1 MSGLEKSLFQLKF
14 TAKSLQRQANKAS
27 RDEVTEKAKLK
38 KALAQGNT
46 EGARI
51 YASNSIRKKNESLN
65 LLRLSSRI
73 DAVASRVETAVSMR
87 QVTGSMSSV
96 VKGLDKAMQS
106 MDLERV
112 RTGRSHQI
120 SLVMD
125 KFENQL
131 EDVDVQT
138 SYMETT
144 MNSTT
149 AQGMPQD
156 QVDLLMQQVADE
168 NGIEVHQQLGEAGL
182 AGKVSD
188 LPAERIARRA
198 APTADQDEALA
209 QRLRALRPA
218 T

>member
-14 TAKSLQRQANKAS
+14 TAKSMQRLANKAS
-27 RDEVTEKAKLK
+27 RDEVLEKSKLK
-38 KALAQGNT
+38 KALAQDNV

-51 YASNSIRKKNESLN
+51 YAANSIRKKNESLN

-73 DAVASRVETAVSMR
+73 DAVSSRVETAVAMR
-87 QVTGSMSSV
+87 QVTGNMASV

-106 MDLERV
+106 MDLER
-112 RTGRSHQI
+112 I
-120 SLVMD
+120 SMVMD

-138 SYMETT
+138 SYMEST
-144 MNSTT
+144 MGSAT
-149 AQGMPQD
+149 ATGMPQD
-156 QVDLLMQQVADE
+156 EVDTLMQQIADQ
-168 NGIEVHQQLGEAGL
+168 NGIEMHQQLGNSAL
-182 AGKVSD
+182 QGKVAD
-188 LPAERIARRA
+188 LSGEPQRN
-198 APTADQDEALA
+198 APLPNADQDDALA

>member
-38 KALAQGNT
+38 KALAQDNV

-51 YASNSIRKKNESLN
+51 YAANSIRKKNESLN

-73 DAVASRVETAVSMR
+73 DAVASRVETAVAMR
-87 QVTGSMSSV
+87 QVTGNMTSV
-96 VKGLDKAMQS
+96 VKGLDRAMQT

-112 RTGRSHQI
+112 RVSTDLKI
-120 SLVMD
+120 SMVMD

-138 SYMETT
+138 SYMEST
-144 MNSTT
+144 MGSTT
-149 AQGMPQD
+149 ATGMPQD
-156 QVDLLMQQVADE
+156 QVDTLMQQVADQ
-168 NGIEVHQQLGEAGL
+168 NGIELNHQLGEARL
-182 AGKVSD
+182 EGKVAE
-188 LPAERIARRA
+188 LPTGE
-198 APTADQDEALA
+198 ADKQKAQADTDEALA

>member
-1 MSGLEKSLFQLKF
+1 
-14 TAKSLQRQANKAS
+14 
-27 RDEVTEKAKLK
+27 
-38 KALAQGNT
+38 
-46 EGARI
+46 
-51 YASNSIRKKNESLN
+51 
-65 LLRLSSRI
+65 
-73 DAVASRVETAVSMR
+73 
-87 QVTGSMSSV
+87 
-96 VKGLDKAMQS
+96 
-106 MDLERV
+106 
-112 RTGRSHQI
+112 
-120 SLVMD
+120 MD

-188 LPAERIARRA
+188 LPTEGIARRA

>member
-106 MDLERV
+106 MDLER
-112 RTGRSHQI
+112 I

>member
-1 MSGLEKSLFQLKF
+1 M
-14 TAKSLQRQANKAS
+14 
-27 RDEVTEKAKLK
+27 
-38 KALAQGNT
+38 
-46 EGARI
+46 
-51 YASNSIRKKNESLN
+51 
-65 LLRLSSRI
+65 
-73 DAVASRVETAVSMR
+73 SMR

-188 LPAERIARRA
+188 LPAERSARRA